1 MQKLEVVATHMQKVL
16 SDIKILNNSSIDD
29 LFSQL
34 PLYYFDDNVVD
45 YLNEL
50 SKELFKLN
58 QLKDYPDLLTLAFFC
73 RKANLIHLK
82 NIYTND
88 LNIKIGRGL
97 AFHVTPSNV
106 PMNFAY
112 SYIAG
117 LISGNSNIVRVPSK
131 EFKQVDLFF
140 DALNNLDQ
148 YTSFFSITTRTLF
161 VKYERNS
168 NSTEYFSSICD
179 VRIIWGGDSTID
191 LIRKNKIPARSIDIT
206 FADRYSFS
214 IINAK
219 EYNEFNDKKKLAVGF
234 FNDTYLFDQN
244 ACTSPQLVLWFGE
257 KNDIQKAKEIF
268 WSTLHEYV
276 VDKYQISTIT
286 GIDKLTNYYSFKI
299 HGIESKVKI
308 IDNYLWRIELETL
321 PVEIDKYK
329 GNSGYFFEFNIT
341 ELDQIAP
348 IVSQKYQTLAYFG
361 FEKEKLNEF
370 IIRNN
375 FKGIDRVIPIGKTA
389 EFDLIW
395 DGYNLI
401 EHLTRSIQII

>member
-16 SDIKILNNSSIDD
+16 SDITILNKSSVDN
-29 LFSQL
+29 LLNQL
-34 PLYYFDDNVVD
+34 PLYYFDNNIID

-58 QLKDYPDLLTLAFFC
+58 EIKAYPDLLTLAFFC
-73 RKANLIHLK
+73 RKANLNNLK
-82 NIYTND
+82 
-88 LNIKIGRGL
+88 LNYSNNSKIKIGRGL

-117 LISGNSNIVRVPSK
+117 LLSGNNNIVRVPSK
-131 EFKQVDLFF
+131 EFKQVELFF
-140 DALNNLDQ
+140 IALNNLDTI
-148 YTSFFSITTRTLF
+148 TSLKNISDRTLF
-161 VKYERNS
+161 VKYDRNS

-214 IINAK
+214 VINAK
-219 EYNEFNDKKKLAVGF
+219 DYLNHENKKSLAVGF

-244 ACTSPQLVLWFGE
+244 ACTSPQLVFWYGNNE
-257 KNDIQKAKEIF
+257 DILKAKEAF
-268 WSTLHEYV
+268 WSVLHEYV
-276 VDKYQISTIT
+276 VEKYQISTIT
-286 GIDKLTNYYSFKI
+286 GVDKLTNYYSFKTQ
-299 HGIESKVKI
+299 GISSKVKV
-308 IDNYLWRIELETL
+308 IDNFLWRVELDTL
-321 PVEIDKYK
+321 PIDIDKYK
-329 GNSGYFFEFNIT
+329 GNSGYFFEFNIND
-341 ELDQIAP
+341 LNQIKP
-348 IVSQKYQTLAYFG
+348 IISQKYQTLAYFG
-361 FEKEKLNEF
+361 FESNELKDF
-370 IIRNN
+370 ILSNN

-389 EFDLIW
+389 EFTLTW

-401 EHLTRSIQII
+401 EHLTRTIQIL

>member
-16 SDIKILNNSSIDD
+16 SDIKMLNKSSIDD
-29 LFSQL
+29 LLKQL
-34 PLYYFDDNVVD
+34 PLYYFDDNVIG
-45 YLNEL
+45 YLNEF

-58 QLKDYPDLLTLAFFC
+58 EIKAFPDLLTLAFFC

-82 NIYTND
+82 NLYTDD
-88 LNIKIGRGL
+88 LSIKIGRGI

-117 LISGNSNIVRVPSK
+117 LISGNNNIVRVPSK

-140 DALNNLDQ
+140 NALNNLDQ
-148 YTSFFSITTRTLF
+148 STNFSSISNRTLF
-161 VKYERNS
+161 VKYDRNS

-179 VRIIWGGDSTID
+179 VRIIWGGDLTID

-219 EYNEFNDKKKLAVGF
+219 KYIEFENKKRLAIDF
-234 FNDTYLFDQN
+234 YNDTYLFDQN
-244 ACTSPQLVLWFGE
+244 ACTSPQLVFWFGD
-257 KNDIQKAKEIF
+257 NDDIIKAKEIF
-268 WSTLHEYV
+268 WSTLHKYV

-286 GIDKLTNYYSFKI
+286 GVDKLTNYYSFKT
-299 HGIESKVKI
+299 HGIESTAKV
-308 IDNYLWRIELETL
+308 IDNFLWRIELDTL
-321 PVEIDKYK
+321 PIDIDKYK
-329 GNSGYFFEFNIT
+329 GNSGYFFEFNINN
-341 ELDQIAP
+341 LNQINP
-348 IVSQKYQTLAYFG
+348 IINQKFQTLAYFG
-361 FEKEKLNEF
+361 FEKSFLNEF
-370 IIRNN
+370 ILKNN

-389 EFDLIW
+389 DFTLTW

-401 EHLTRSIQII
+401 EYLTRNIQIL